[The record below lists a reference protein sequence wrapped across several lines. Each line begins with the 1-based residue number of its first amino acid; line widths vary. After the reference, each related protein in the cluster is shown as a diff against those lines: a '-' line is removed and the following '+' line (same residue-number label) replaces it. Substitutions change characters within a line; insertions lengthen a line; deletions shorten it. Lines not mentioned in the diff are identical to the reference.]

1 MVRTRRSGRVEP
13 DTKEQVCS
21 DDTQPSQV
29 KDADQPKDCK
39 MVKQRRTRCRG
50 RVELEKEQVC
60 SEDAQS
66 SQVKDADQPD
76 EDDHD
81 TDELDEEASSE
92 SSTEGEDGSR
102 PSKRHRRSSAQA
114 AQPTQSWRTEEDSDE
129 APPELAF
136 HPARTPGAQMS
147 SADTHTPLDLFKLF
161 FTEEAV
167 KTLCDNTNKQV
178 AIHVAKGA
186 KYKWTNI
193 GVSEMYK
200 FMGLIFYMS
209 VIKLDHVTAYWR
221 QNSIFCVP
229 FPATVM
235 ARERCRCIAG
245 NIKMSDPHKDQEND
259 KKSGTPEHDSL
270 FQARPLLDTIRNA
283 CKALYH
289 PHKNLAMHD
298 RVSGS
303 NHFRLF
309 VLADAG
315 NGYIVDLAVFTGKHS
330 RHMGRKVSCDAVLSL
345 VDHSVLGSGYHVYM
359 DIFFT
364 SPKLFRALHGRN
376 MGACGMHSYGIK
388 NCPRSISNALT
399 KSSGRGAI
407 RWIRDGPLLFV
418 KWMDAGEVCVCS
430 TIHSAYAGDTVQRTV
445 RSRKGAST
453 TKTYPCPSPVVDY
466 HKHMGGVGVSEP
478 LSQDFATQHRNG
490 DWSRKLFFHFLDM
503 AARNA
508 CIIYNELVTQRQQTP
523 LSYKA
528 FLKELTVQLCEVS
541 NKRTHHKQVS
551 SDHVPVPVDKSPDA
565 RRQPTQG
572 CVLCTKNKGKRH
584 LTAWKCKGCDVA
596 LCLQFNRNCFE
607 EWHKPT

>member
-39 MVKQRRTRCRG
+39 MVTQRRTRRRG
-50 RVELEKEQVC
+50 RVEPDEKEQVC
-60 SEDAQS
+60 SEGAQS

-102 PSKRHRRSSAQA
+102 PPKRRRRSSPQA

-167 KTLCDNTNKQV
+167 KTLCDNTNKQA
-178 AIHVAKGA
+178 AITIANGA
-186 KYKWTNI
+186 KYKWTDV
-193 GVSEMYK
+193 GVSEFYK
-200 FMGLIFYMS
+200 FIGLIFYMS
-209 VIKLDHVTAYWR
+209 VIKLEHIEDYWR
-221 QNSIFCVP
+221 LKNIFSIP

-235 ARERCRCIAG
+235 ARQRYRSISA

-430 TIHSAYAGDTVQRTV
+430 TIHTAYTGDTVQRTV

-466 HKHMGGVGVSEP
+466 HKHMGAVGVS
-478 LSQDFATQHRNG
+478 DFATLHKTLDQN
-490 DWSRKLFFHFLDM
+490 RKLFFHFLDM

-551 SDHVPVPVDKSPDA
+551 SDHVPVPVVEPRPDGKPHPTHGRQICALGRKS
-565 RRQPTQG
+565 R
-572 CVLCTKNKGKRH
+572 GKRH
-584 LTAWKCKGCDVA
+584 HTAWKCKGCGVP
-596 LCLQFNRNCFE
+596 LCLKLDRNCFE
-607 EWHKPT
+607 EWHKST